1 MGKSFFS
8 ENESSVLR
16 PSPSSNWRQTSSQ
29 GSRACSPRGRGSRQR
44 ARTMHSTR
52 GNEKGNE
59 GREGTSDEAEF
70 DHRLFFLLDSVCPQ
84 KQRTLCNA
92 SRLLC
97 DVSGESFEKS
107 DRERE
112 MCALWLEL
120 CGSVAK
126 RREYEERSFVALEK
140 LWSKVG
146 GKKEKKKTRPR
157 KTTSLKKKKKKK
169 YPSPPPPPPPPA
181 ASFGYLFLFFCL
193 GVEVNTCWN

>member
-1 MGKSFFS
+1 
-8 ENESSVLR
+8 
-16 PSPSSNWRQTSSQ
+16 
-29 GSRACSPRGRGSRQR
+29 
-44 ARTMHSTR
+44 MHSTR

-157 KTTSLKKKKKKK
+157 KTTSLQKKKKKLILF
-169 YPSPPPPPPPPA
+169 PPPPRRFVRL
-181 ASFGYLFLFFCL
+181 SFSVFLL
-193 GVEVNTCWN
+193 RSGS